1 MNSRTPRHVHQAILT
16 NIQVDVKIPTDIA
29 PGDYLL
35 RAEVIALHVA
45 GGLNG
50 AQFYPSCYQIT
61 VAGSGSAS
69 PAGVSFPGAYK
80 NTDPGILVD
89 IHAKL
94 STYIDPGPT
103 VYAGGVSKTPGNTKC
118 TGQAASEGPG
128 GKPAT
133 GVSYTHIAH
142 RPLTKADGFNRPC
155 TPPAPAAEPLRPLS
169 AQLSR
174 LLRLRRPDLHPLLLR
189 LHWAAAEAAR
199 SRSMDSAV
207 AATTMVAL
215 RVL

>member
-1 MNSRTPRHVHQAILT
+1 VGSQGHGELLWTWYVHRTTLHHIHRATLT
-16 NIQVDVKIPTDIA
+16 NLQVDVKIPTDIA

-133 GVSYTHIAH
+133 GVNYTYNAH
-142 RPLTKADGFNRPC
+142 QSLTKADKI
-155 TPPAPAAEPLRPLS
+155 
-169 AQLSR
+169 
-174 LLRLRRPDLHPLLLR
+174 
-189 LHWAAAEAAR
+189 
-199 SRSMDSAV
+199 
-207 AATTMVAL
+207 
-215 RVL
+215 